1 MFARSVALAVTLWWY
16 YRTLVLSR
24 SWQTPLALASGLAE
38 LGLAAL
44 GGGVGGAIREA
55 RAVAADLAR
64 PWAVAADP
72 TITSGRQ
79 LYERLL
85 LSLSC
90 ATSYTYAYGPLS
102 GVVQFALFAPCE
114 ALAAI
119 GRGPSLL
126 DPFRAA
132 TLLCAWLLFHLGH
145 QLAISALLHRYF
157 SHRSFDA
164 PRLVSLALGVCACG
178 ASQRGPLWWA
188 STHRRHHRF
197 CDERDAPTDASHPDK
212 KRSDADR
219 DPHSPVADGW
229 LHAHLLWMTQRRNF
243 ATRPEYVSDWLRAAP
258 ELLFVDLCFMDVLG
272 LIEGGWTALLGA
284 VEGRSYRWATAAM
297 LLKHGRTLGRTTAW
311 HATFAVNSLC
321 HHASAV
327 ESTCG
332 SRNISLLSLASCGDS
347 YHDNHHRRSGA
358 ARHAP
363 PEGLDLAFA
372 AMCAAQRIGL
382 IHKVREK

>member
-1 MFARSVALAVTLWWY
+1 MTLWWY

-132 TLLCAWLLFHLGH
+132 TLLCAWLLFHLGEQRPLARASAPPPHRSPSPPVPPPLSAAPPAGH

-188 STHRRHHRF
+188 STHRR
-197 CDERDAPTDASHPDK
+197 
-212 KRSDADR
+212 
-219 DPHSPVADGW
+219 
-229 LHAHLLWMTQRRNF
+229 L
-243 ATRPEYVSDWLRAAP
+243 
-258 ELLFVDLCFMDVLG
+258 
-272 LIEGGWTALLGA
+272 
-284 VEGRSYRWATAAM
+284 AAM
-297 LLKHGRTLGRTTAW
+297 
-311 HATFAVNSLC
+311 
-321 HHASAV
+321 
-327 ESTCG
+327 
-332 SRNISLLSLASCGDS
+332 SRD
-347 YHDNHHRRSGA
+347 
-358 ARHAP
+358 
-363 PEGLDLAFA
+363 
-372 AMCAAQRIGL
+372 
-382 IHKVREK
+382 

>member
-1 MFARSVALAVTLWWY
+1 VTLWWY

-132 TLLCAWLLFHLGH
+132 TLLCAWLLFHLGE
-145 QLAISALLHRYF
+145 QRPLARASAPP
-157 SHRSFDA
+157 A
-164 PRLVSLALGVCACG
+164 T
-178 ASQRGPLWWA
+178 PLTL
-188 STHRRHHRF
+188 STCSPSPPLRRT
-197 CDERDAPTDASHPDK
+197 A
-212 KRSDADR
+212 
-219 DPHSPVADGW
+219 
-229 LHAHLLWMTQRRNF
+229 RRPP
-243 ATRPEYVSDWLRAAP
+243 ARHLRAAAP
-258 ELLFVDLCFMDVLG
+258 LLLPP
-272 LIEGGWTALLGA
+272 LL
-284 VEGRSYRWATAAM
+284 RR
-297 LLKHGRTLGRTTAW
+297 
-311 HATFAVNSLC
+311 
-321 HHASAV
+321 ASA
-327 ESTCG
+327 
-332 SRNISLLSLASCGDS
+332 RLARP
-347 YHDNHHRRSGA
+347 RRLRVRRLA
-358 ARHAP
+358 AR
-363 PEGLDLAFA
+363 A
-372 AMCAAQRIGL
+372 AVVGVDSPKARRDEPRL
-382 IHKVREK
+382 SRD